1 MCLIRMVANT
11 DGKGEPMGG
20 AKTKRGRNAI
30 KSRRRRLNEIAEWNR
45 MSKTQS
51 GPVKIIKLTPEEV
64 AEMIRGNK

>member
-1 MCLIRMVANT
+1 
-11 DGKGEPMGG
+11 MGG